1 MSHALH
7 TALEVMIA
15 LSSLA
20 VLILPRLPAKDI
32 DLDASDSDHTRIP

>member
-20 VLILPRLPAKDI
+20 MLILPGVLAKDV
-32 DLDASDSDHTRIP
+32 DLNADDSDQTRIP